1 VLLSKNPLLLVLTII
16 ATLVAVLSVAAGS
29 IAQEAKRSESDLAR
43 QLQNPLTNS
52 TLLRLPL
59 QRDFSSYTDRN
70 NPTQTI
76 ISANSM
82 IPFSFT
88 PGWNTNARSVSP
100 VFTGKSGAGGFG
112 IRDLSLSALVT
123 PADVPTVTW
132 GLGPALSFP
141 AANSA
146 ARNDKRGVGIS
157 GAAVYSLKAW
167 VGGVFI
173 SNTWSFEGSSPG
185 RNANQMVV
193 QPFLNYNLSKGWYL
207 TSAPAITVDWQSNGS
222 EAWTVP
228 VGGGVGKVV
237 SLYGQMFN
245 LGAQGYVYPV
255 HPAPGNTWAVQ
266 TTLQWLFPH

>member
-1 VLLSKNPLLLVLTII
+1 MLLSRNRLISLLTIFAALI
-16 ATLVAVLSVAAGS
+16 AVLYLAGRS
-29 IAQEAKRSESDLAR
+29 IAQETKRSEGDLAR
-43 QLQNPLTNS
+43 QLQNPLTGS
-52 TLLRLPL
+52 SLLRLPS
-59 QRDFSSYTDRN
+59 QKDFGSFLDRN
-70 NPTQTI
+70 DPTQSF
-76 ISANSM
+76 ISAHSM

-88 PGWNTNARSVSP
+88 PGWNTIIPSISP
-100 VFTGKSGAGGFG
+100 IYTGKSSAGGFG

-132 GLGPALSFP
+132 GLGPALSFT
-141 AANSA
+141 NGS
-146 ARNDKRGVGIS
+146 ARNDRRGMGIS
-157 GAAVYSLKAW
+157 GAVVYSLKAW

-185 RNANQMVV
+185 RNTNQTVM
-193 QPFLNYNLSKGWYL
+193 QPFLNYNLSRGWYL
-207 TSAPAITVDWQSNGS
+207 TSAPAITVDWRPKGS

-237 SLYGQMFN
+237 SVYGQMFN

-266 TTLQWLFPH
+266 TTLQWLFPY